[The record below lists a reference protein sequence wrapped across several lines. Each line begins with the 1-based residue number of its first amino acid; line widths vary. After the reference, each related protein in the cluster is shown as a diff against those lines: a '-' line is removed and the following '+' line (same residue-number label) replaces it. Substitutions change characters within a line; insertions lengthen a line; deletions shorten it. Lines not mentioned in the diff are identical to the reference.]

1 MQVTAAGTCGGCDA
15 LGVRPPA
22 SAVCALVV
30 LAAALAGCSE
40 DEADGPGA
48 GAGASAAATAASP
61 SGTPIREL
69 LPGGPGDPVRTASG
83 PVEVDVPGWSHA
95 DLAFLQ
101 MMVPHHRQA
110 LEMAALAPDRA
121 ASPAVLALADRIEA
135 GQAPEILL
143 MSAWL
148 TDRGVAVPQPGDDP
162 ALWDHG
168 AHGHDGMVGMLEPQ
182 ELAELAGASGEEF
195 DRLFLAGMVRHH
207 EGAVQMARDALAGAT
222 DPRIVELAEDVNAGQ
237 AAEVVRM
244 QRLLASL

>member
-1 MQVTAAGTCGGCDA
+1 M
-15 LGVRPPA
+15 RRPA
-22 SAVCALVV
+22 SAACV
-30 LAAALAGCSE
+30 LAVLAGTLTGC
-40 DEADGPGA
+40 AGDGGERPE
-48 GAGASAAATAASP
+48 AAATAAPSP
-61 SGTPIREL
+61 TGTPVREL
-69 LPGGPGDPVRTASG
+69 LPGRPGDPARTASG

-121 ASPAVLALADRIEA
+121 ASPAVLALAERIEA
-135 GQAPEILL
+135 AQAPEILL
-143 MSAWL
+143 MSGWL
-148 TDRGVAVPQPGDDP
+148 TDRGVEVPQAGDDP
-162 ALWDHG
+162 AMWDHG
-168 AHGHDGMVGMLEPQ
+168 AHGHDGMVGMLEPE
-182 ELAELAGASGEEF
+182 ELADLAGASAEEF

>member
-1 MQVTAAGTCGGCDA
+1 M
-15 LGVRPPA
+15 RRPA
-22 SAVCALVV
+22 SAVCV
-30 LAAALAGCSE
+30 LAVLAGTLTGCAGDGGE
-40 DEADGPGA
+40 QPEAT
-48 GAGASAAATAASP
+48 ATAASSP
-61 SGTPIREL
+61 TGTPVREL

-110 LEMAALAPDRA
+110 LEMAALAPGRA
-121 ASPAVLALADRIEA
+121 ASPAVLALAERIEA
-135 GQAPEILL
+135 AQAPEILL
-143 MSAWL
+143 MAGWL
-148 TDRGVAVPQPGDDP
+148 TDRGVEVPQAGDDP

-168 AHGHDGMVGMLEPQ
+168 AHGHDGMVGMLEP
-182 ELAELAGASGEEF
+182 AELAALADARGAEF

-237 AAEVVRM
+237 AAEVGRM

>member
-1 MQVTAAGTCGGCDA
+1 MHAAPVLVAPLLGLLLLTGCTGSADDAPAAVAPSATSADSPGG
-15 LGVRPPA
+15 
-22 SAVCALVV
+22 
-30 LAAALAGCSE
+30 
-40 DEADGPGA
+40 
-48 GAGASAAATAASP
+48 
-61 SGTPIREL
+61 GTPVPEL
-69 LPGGPGDPVRTASG
+69 LPGGPGDPVRTATG

-121 ASPAVLALADRIEA
+121 ASPAVLALAERIRA
-135 GQAPEILL
+135 AQAPEILL
-143 MSAWL
+143 MAGWL
-148 TDRGVAVPQPGDDP
+148 SDRGVEVPRAGDDP

-168 AHGHDGMVGMLEPQ
+168 AHGHDGMAGMLSP
-182 ELAELAGASGEEF
+182 AELAALADAEGNAF
-195 DRLFLAGMVRHH
+195 DRLFLTGMVRHH
-207 EGAVQMARDALAGAT
+207 EGAVQMARDALRGAT

>member
-1 MQVTAAGTCGGCDA
+1 M
-15 LGVRPPA
+15 
-22 SAVCALVV
+22 LVV
-30 LAAALAGCSE
+30 LAGALAGCAG
-40 DEADGPGA
+40 DATDGSGV
-48 GAGASAAATAASP
+48 AATTPPSP
-61 SGTPIREL
+61 SGTPVREL
-69 LPGGPGDPVRTASG
+69 LPGSPGDPVRTASA

-121 ASPAVLALADRIEA
+121 SSPAVLALAARIEA
-135 GQAPEILL
+135 AQAPEVLL
-143 MSAWL
+143 MAGWL
-148 TDRGVAVPQPGDDP
+148 SDRGVEVPQADDDP

-168 AHGHDGMVGMLEPQ
+168 AHGHDGMVGMLEP
-182 ELAELAGASGEEF
+182 AELAALADARGAEF

-207 EGAVQMARDALAGAT
+207 EGAVQMARDALRGAT
-222 DPRIVELAEDVNAGQ
+222 DPRVVELAEDVNAGQ